1 MTSRPNGRFPFL
13 YHSILSRMNY
23 PALTEAYREYLERMI
38 DASEDLVT
46 FDKYTVPFD
55 QDLDSPALREYGD
68 FV

>member
-1 MTSRPNGRFPFL
+1 
-13 YHSILSRMNY
+13 MNY